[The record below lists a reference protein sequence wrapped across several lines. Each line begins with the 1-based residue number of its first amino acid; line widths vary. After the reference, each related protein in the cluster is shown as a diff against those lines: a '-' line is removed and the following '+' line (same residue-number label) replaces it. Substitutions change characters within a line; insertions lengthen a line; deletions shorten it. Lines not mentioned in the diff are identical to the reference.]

1 MGFFKLIPYLLIGLF
16 WYAYASMG
24 ATPCERMERGAAPI
38 RGLMDG
44 VSWAI
49 SPWVGPDTKFEVLK
63 QQLWLER
70 KIRELAA
77 RQVYRSDLVTL
88 GCVPPPGEQA
98 VDAAPLNALEKMG
111 QNAMDNEV
119 VQRVTETVKSY
130 AESGNRVQPA
140 PDSQRSQLAPVPSA
154 PPPAQE
160 PQPAQ
165 ENTIQFR

>member
-1 MGFFKLIPYLLIGLF
+1 MGLLKPIPYLLIGLF

-24 ATPCERMERGAAPI
+24 ATPCERIERGTAPI
-38 RGLMDG
+38 RGMMDV

-77 RQVYRSDLVTL
+77 RQVYGSDLVTL
-88 GCVPPPGEQA
+88 GCVPPGEQA
-98 VDAAPLNALEKMG
+98 IHAAPLNALEKMG
-111 QNAMDNEV
+111 QNVMDNEV

-140 PDSQRSQLAPVPSA
+140 PDSPRSQFAPAPSA
-154 PPPAQE
+154 LPPVQQ
-160 PQPAQ
+160 PQPVQ
-165 ENTIQFR
+165 ENTIKFR

>member
-24 ATPCERMERGAAPI
+24 ATPCERMERGTAPI

-44 VSWAI
+44 VSWVI

-88 GCVPPPGEQA
+88 GCVPPGEQA
-98 VDAAPLNALEKMG
+98 VDSTLLNALEKMV

-119 VQRVTETVKSY
+119 VQSATETMKSY
-130 AESGNRVQPA
+130 AESENRVQPA
-140 PDSQRSQLAPVPSA
+140 PDSQRSQLAP
-154 PPPAQE
+154 PPAQE
-160 PQPAQ
+160 PQPQEPQSAQ